1 VNVNFNPTKGSPAS
15 QQAGNLQKL
24 KKLSKEFESFF
35 FKEVISAMR
44 KTVPKNT
51 LINGGHA
58 EEIYKSMLDDNMA
71 AQMADSGGSG
81 IAQAMYD
88 RLSKAYLNSVPADQP
103 GNNK

>member
-1 VNVNFNPTKGSPAS
+1 MDVKLDTGQANLTP
-15 QQAGNLQKL
+15 QQTGNLKKL
-24 KKLSKEFESFF
+24 KTLSKEFESYF

-71 AQMADSGGSG
+71 KEMSNRGGSG
-81 IAQAMYD
+81 IARVMYD
-88 RLSKAYLNSVPADQP
+88 RLSKAYLNTIPPPSPE
-103 GNNK
+103 KRK